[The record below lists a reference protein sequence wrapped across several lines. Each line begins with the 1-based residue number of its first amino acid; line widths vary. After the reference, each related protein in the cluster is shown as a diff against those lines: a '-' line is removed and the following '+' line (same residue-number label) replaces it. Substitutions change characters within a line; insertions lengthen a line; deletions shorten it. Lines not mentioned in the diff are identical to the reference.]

1 MSVLKKLGL
10 SIKDNFLT
18 KTYGFYV
25 GLASFIIMILIA
37 CIYCGIGST
46 LYNSNVMLY
55 VILGICLFV
64 VFSIFKETALLSQVS
79 VVVFSFL
86 SFCAFANTDGL
97 IDYVSTQFF
106 DGFTLAKS
114 DKKIQSESFT
124 GGMDDE
130 LVGDCC
136 FHSGDN
142 RNGGL
147 FHFGRA
153 GRH

>member
-1 MSVLKKLGL
+1 MDFLKKLGI

-25 GLASFIIMILIA
+25 GLTSFIIMILIA
-37 CIYCGIGST
+37 CIYCGIDPT

-55 VILGICLFV
+55 VILGICLFI

-106 DGFTLAKS
+106 DGFTLTK
-114 DKKIQSESFT
+114 
-124 GGMDDE
+124 
-130 LVGDCC
+130 
-136 FHSGDN
+136 
-142 RNGGL
+142 L
-147 FHFGRA
+147 FALEYHFWLSIVLILLA
-153 GRH
+153 FIVSSVALYMPQNKNKEIK

>member
-1 MSVLKKLGL
+1 MDYLKKLG
-10 SIKDNFLT
+10 SIIKENFLT

-106 DGFTLAKS
+106 DGFSMAKFFDLDYHFWLSIILILLAFIVSSVALYMPQNKT
-114 DKKIQSESFT
+114 KEIK
-124 GGMDDE
+124 
-130 LVGDCC
+130 
-136 FHSGDN
+136 
-142 RNGGL
+142 
-147 FHFGRA
+147 
-153 GRH
+153 

>member
-1 MSVLKKLGL
+1 MDFLKKLGI

-25 GLASFIIMILIA
+25 SLASFIIMILIA
-37 CIYCGIGST
+37 CIYCGIDPT

-55 VILGICLFV
+55 AILGICLFV

-79 VVVFSFL
+79 IVAFSFL

-106 DGFTLAKS
+106 DGFTLTK
-114 DKKIQSESFT
+114 
-124 GGMDDE
+124 
-130 LVGDCC
+130 
-136 FHSGDN
+136 
-142 RNGGL
+142 L
-147 FHFGRA
+147 FALDYHFWLSIVLILLA
-153 GRH
+153 FFVSSVALYMPQNKTKEIK